1 MFNLIETLPKKYWN
15 GYRLVAGDGTTVNLP
30 IHKSTIKHFGLFRN
44 SKKGGKTVHANAA
57 MLYDVLTHYALASKI
72 APFKSGEKMIMSSLI
87 KETKLSKTIMIL
99 DRGFCS
105 FSFFKELINK
115 DLDYCIRVTTSQS
128 KFANKVIENKSDDF
142 IIDWIP
148 SEAER
153 GTCKRKGVDTI
164 PIKVRATKIILP
176 SGEVEVLISSLL
188 DLKKITKS
196 DISEL
201 YQLRWGIEE
210 GYKKLKPKMKLEQ
223 FGCKKQ
229 EGIYQ
234 EFYSHIFMMNLT
246 QILCNEAQKKIDI
259 KTKNR
264 KYKYKYNWINAYKYT
279 NESFVELFKNVD
291 IELVIK
297 KILKQ
302 IEQSI
307 IAIVPERS
315 FRRTTGGIRKHRYN
329 PMYK

>member
-1 MFNLIETLPKKYWN
+1 MFELIETLPKKYWK

-30 IHKSTIKHFGLFRN
+30 IHKSTIEHFGLFRDTKN
-44 SKKGGKTVHANAA
+44 GGKTVHANAC
-57 MLYDVLTHYALASKI
+57 MLFDVLTNYVLSSQI
-72 APFKSGEKMIMSSLI
+72 TPFNIGEKKIMSSLI
-87 KETKLSKTIMIL
+87 KESNFSNTIVIL

-105 FSFFKELINK
+105 FSFIKELINSN
-115 DLDYCIRVTTSQS
+115 LDYCIRLTTSQS
-128 KFANKVIENKSDDF
+128 KFADKVLDNKSDDF

-153 GTCKRKGVDTI
+153 STCKKKGVDTN
-164 PIKVRATKIILP
+164 PIKVRATKITLP

-188 DLKKITKS
+188 DMDNFSKS
-196 DISEL
+196 DIDEL

-246 QILCNEAQKKIDI
+246 QVLCNEAQKEIEI
-259 KTKNR
+259 KTQKR
-264 KYKYKYNWINAYKYT
+264 KYKYKFNWINAHKFIK
-279 NESFVELFKNVD
+279 NAFVELFKNED
-291 IELVIK
+291 IELVIRN
-297 KILKQ
+297 ILKQ
-302 IEQSI
+302 IECSLVAI
-307 IAIVPERS
+307 IPNRC
-315 FRRTTGGIRKHRYN
+315 FRRTTGGVNKHRFN